1 MAELACRSH
10 SGELKKMNR
19 SWPAS
24 LGLALALS
32 VLSPLGLALAQ
43 APGSTQQ
50 QQQLFNDAFN
60 QQNKGNYAKALPLW
74 TKAIDQNPVEPAA
87 YVNRGITRYYLKDLR
102 GAVEDLSIAISK
114 KADYTDAYYNRGTI
128 REQLKDYAG
137 ALEDFEKYRELAPA
151 EAKSTELIAIIDGL
165 RKKVGTTAP
174 TTPPV
179 ATTPTTPPVATAP
192 PTTPSV
198 PATPPKTPPAET
210 TPPVATEPS
219 VATSPPFIATA
230 PTQLPPG
237 VISLGKISGY
247 DATTEDLLLGLK
259 LSVSRKLLTPSDL
272 TYKYSQNFV
281 AQMKKG
287 TTIDQALK
295 RSGLGKQS
303 MLRLAWRGAAWR
315 TYKVFIR

>member
-1 MAELACRSH
+1 
-10 SGELKKMNR
+10 MNR

-24 LGLALALS
+24 LGLALVLS
-32 VLSPLGLALAQ
+32 VFSPLGLALAQ
-43 APGSTQQ
+43 APSST

-60 QQNKGNYAKALPLW
+60 QQNKGNYAKALSLW
-74 TKAIDQNPVEPAA
+74 TKAIEQNPNEPAA

-102 GAVEDLSIAISK
+102 GAVEDLTVAIGK
-114 KADYTDAYYNRGTI
+114 KADYTDAYYNRATI
-128 REQLKDYAG
+128 RDLLKDYTG

-151 EAKSTELIAIIDGL
+151 EAKNAQLTATIDGL
-165 RKKVGTTAP
+165 RKKVAATPPP

-179 ATTPTTPPVATAP
+179 ATTPPPTTPPVAT
-192 PTTPSV
+192 
-198 PATPPKTPPAET
+198 TPPPT
-210 TPPVATEPS
+210 TPPVATTPPPKTPP
-219 VATSPPFIATA
+219 VATTPPPTTPPVATDPPVTPSTTFIPTT

-237 VISLGKISGY
+237 VVSLGKISGY

-259 LSVSRKLLTPSDL
+259 LSVSRKLLSTSDL

-281 AQMKKG
+281 TQMKRG
-287 TTIDQALK
+287 ATIDQALK

>member
-1 MAELACRSH
+1 
-10 SGELKKMNR
+10 MNR
-19 SWPAS
+19 FWPAS
-24 LGLALALS
+24 LSLALALS

-43 APGSTQQ
+43 APTSTQQ

-60 QQNKGNYAKALPLW
+60 QQNKGNYSKALALW
-74 TKAIDQNPVEPAA
+74 TKAIDQNPVEPAG

-102 GAVEDLSIAISK
+102 GAVEDLGIAISK
-114 KADYTDAYYNRGTI
+114 KPDYIDAYYNRGTI
-128 REQLKDYAG
+128 RELLKDYAG
-137 ALEDFEKYRELAPA
+137 ALEDFEKYRELVPA
-151 EAKSTELIAIIDGL
+151 EAKSAQLVAIIDGL
-165 RKKVGTTAP
+165 RKKVTATTPPVTP
-174 TTPPV
+174 TTPV
-179 ATTPTTPPVATAP
+179 ATTPTTSPVATVP

-198 PATPPKTPPAET
+198 PTTPPPKTLPVET

-219 VATSPPFIATA
+219 VAPSVPFIATA

-237 VISLGKISGY
+237 VVSLGKISGY

-287 TTIDQALK
+287 ATIDQALK

>member
-1 MAELACRSH
+1 
-10 SGELKKMNR
+10 MNR

-32 VLSPLGLALAQ
+32 VFSPLGLALAQ
-43 APGSTQQ
+43 APSST
-50 QQQLFNDAFN
+50 QQLFNDAFN
-60 QQNKGNYAKALPLW
+60 QQNKGNYAKALSLW
-74 TKAIDQNPVEPAA
+74 SKAIEQNPNEPAA

-102 GAVEDLSIAISK
+102 GAVEDLSVAIGK

-128 REQLKDYAG
+128 RDLLKDYAG

-151 EAKSTELIAIIDGL
+151 EAKNAQLTATIEGL
-165 RKKVGTTAP
+165 RKKVAATMPTLPVATTPPPVPTTPPP

-179 ATTPTTPPVATAP
+179 PTTPP
-192 PTTPSV
+192 PTP
-198 PATPPKTPPAET
+198 
-210 TPPVATEPS
+210 PPVATEPPVVPS
-219 VATSPPFIATA
+219 TTFIPTT

-237 VISLGKISGY
+237 VVSLGKISGY

-259 LSVSRKLLTPSDL
+259 LSVSRKLLKTSDL

-281 AQMKKG
+281 TQMKRG
-287 TTIDQALK
+287 ATIDQALK